1 MVKRILALLERK
13 PMTITYKNGDAT
25 RPKEPSLIIHVC
37 NNAGT
42 WGAGFVLALSAI
54 NKTPENDYREW
65 AERKKLSTG
74 TPFELGNIQLC
85 AFGDHIVV
93 NMIAQDNIGRSAP
106 PVRYDALRECL
117 EQVTQVAIKTGLPV
131 VGPRFGAGI
140 GGGQWVIIEDII
152 NDTLIAHDI
161 PVTIYTL

>member
-1 MVKRILALLERK
+1 MAGRIRSLLEK
-13 PMTITYKNGDAT
+13 KQMNITYKNGDAT

-54 NKTPENDYREW
+54 SKTPENDYRLW
-65 AERKKLSTG
+65 AERGHQSTG
-74 TPFELGNIQLC
+74 VPFELGNIQLC

-93 NMIAQDNIGRSAP
+93 NMIAQDNIGRSVP

-131 VGPRFGAGI
+131 VGPRFGSGI
-140 GGGQWVIIEDII
+140 GGGEWVLIEDII
-152 NDTLIAHDI
+152 NDTLITHDV

>member
-1 MVKRILALLERK
+1 MAGRLRSLLVRK
-13 PMTITYKNGDAT
+13 EMTITYKNGDAT
-25 RPKEPSLIIHVC
+25 RPKERSLIIHVC

-42 WGAGFVLALSAI
+42 WGAGFVMALSAI
-54 NKTPENDYREW
+54 DETPERDYRAW
-65 AERKKLSTG
+65 AEKGVQSTG
-74 TPFELGNIQLC
+74 VPFELGNIQLS

-93 NMIAQDNIGRSAP
+93 NMVAQDNLGMSAP

-117 EQVTQVAIKTGLPV
+117 EQVTQVAMKTGLPV

-152 NDTLIAHDI
+152 NETLIAHDI

>member
-1 MVKRILALLERK
+1 MVGRIRALLEKK

-25 RPKEPSLIIHVC
+25 RPKERSLIIHVC
-37 NNAGT
+37 NNAGG

-54 NKTPENDYREW
+54 DKTPENDYREW
-65 AERKKLSTG
+65 AKRGQQSTG
-74 TPFELGNIQLC
+74 VPFELGNIQLS

-93 NMIAQDNIGRSAP
+93 NMVAQDNIERSVP
-106 PVRYDALRECL
+106 PIRYDALRECL
-117 EQVTQVAIKTGLPV
+117 EQVTQVAMKTGLPV

-140 GGGQWVIIEDII
+140 GGGEWSVIEEII